1 MAQRLGAGHR
11 ARLIGKMTKV
21 TLDKVVKRYGQIE
34 VVRGVDLT
42 IEEGE
47 LVVLLGPS
55 GCGKTTTLRMIA
67 GFIEPSSGEIRMGA
81 EVVNRKPPRLRNLG
95 MVFQDYALF
104 PNMTVA
110 GNIAFGLEERRVP
123 AAQRTARVEAMLAM
137 IRMEHLA
144 GRYPSEL
151 SGGQQ
156 QRVALARA
164 LAYEPAVLL
173 MDEPLGALDQ
183 KLREEMQREFA
194 RIQRG
199 VGITTIFVTHDQQEA
214 MMLADRIVV
223 MNGGVIEQAG
233 TAEALYNRPAS
244 LFIADFIGRSN
255 KFQGVVER
263 LEGGEAQIRL
273 GGGALIRTAAP
284 AGVAAKAQVT
294 CVVRPENLHAGRADL
309 DNAVEA
315 RILRRS
321 FLGDSVDIM
330 LEFDGREEIILK
342 AGRADL
348 SILPENGRL
357 TLGFAQSDVTCFPA
371 SERAG

>member
-1 MAQRLGAGHR
+1 
-11 ARLIGKMTKV
+11 MTSV
-21 TLDKVVKRYGQIE
+21 TLERLVKRYGQSD
-34 VVRGVDLT
+34 VVRGVDLH

-67 GFIEPSSGEIRMGA
+67 GFIEPTSGEIRMGSR
-81 EVVNRKPPRLRNLG
+81 VVNRTPPRLRNLG

-110 GNIAFGLEERRVP
+110 GNVGFGLEERRVP
-123 AAQRTARVEAMLAM
+123 AARQTERVAEMLAM

-194 RIQRG
+194 RIQRS

-233 TAEALYNRPAS
+233 TADELYNRPRS

-255 KFQGVVER
+255 KLHGAVEAIK
-263 LEGGEAQIRL
+263 GGEAVIRL
-273 GGGALIRTAAP
+273 KGGEQILSGNAAGLDLGAA
-284 AGVAAKAQVT
+284 VT
-294 CVVRPENLHAGRADL
+294 CVIRPEALHPGRADL
-309 DNAVEA
+309 ANTLAV
-315 RILRRS
+315 RTLRRS
-321 FLGDSVDIM
+321 FLGDSVDVM
-330 LEFDGREEIILK
+330 LDLDGQDELVLK
-342 AGRADL
+342 ANRPDL
-348 SILPENGRL
+348 ANVSESDI
-357 TLGFAQSDVTCFPA
+357 TTIGFETRDVMCFA
-371 SERAG
+371 ALAERTS

>member
-1 MAQRLGAGHR
+1 
-11 ARLIGKMTKV
+11 MTSV
-21 TLDKVVKRYGQIE
+21 TLERLVKRYGQTD
-34 VVRGVDLT
+34 VVRGVDLH

-67 GFIEPSSGEIRMGA
+67 GFIEPTSGEIRMGSR
-81 EVVNRKPPRLRNLG
+81 VVNRTPPRLRNLG

-110 GNIAFGLEERRVP
+110 GNVGFGLEERRVP
-123 AAQRTARVEAMLAM
+123 GTRQAARVAEMLAM

-194 RIQRG
+194 RIQRS

-233 TAEALYNRPAS
+233 TADELYNSPRS

-255 KFQGVVER
+255 ILHGVVESIAGSETAVR
-263 LEGGEAQIRL
+263 LQGGERIL
-273 GGGALIRTAAP
+273 S
-284 AGVAAKAQVT
+284 AKAAGLGVGAAVS
-294 CVVRPENLHAGRADL
+294 CVIRPEALHPGRTDL
-309 DNAVEA
+309 ANRLAV
-315 RILRRS
+315 RTLRRS
-321 FLGDSVDIM
+321 FLGDSLDVM
-330 LEFDGREEIILK
+330 LDLDGQDELVLK
-342 AGRADL
+342 AGRPDLADV
-348 SILPENGRL
+348 SERDI
-357 TLGFAQSDVTCFPA
+357 TTIGFAPRDVMCFA
-371 SERAG
+371 AQAERAG